1 MFSCKIQI
9 LDLYICRWDFWSP
22 FSDSHSQAGSN
33 SLFLVTAATIEVF
46 LKRNFWNQP
55 WILSLQVF
63 RGHWLAF
70 FPNVLIN
77 DFISYVIIIINT
89 NILASRTYHV
99 QSLSQGVPA
108 HYRTKDGGHQIG
120 FGGLVTIISLP
131 AWSPSSRPE
140 QPGPSLSPISPLL
153 SPLLTSSEELNCVTQ
168 LMLYTGEKLSSP
180 IFCCL
185 CVRDR

>member
-22 FSDSHSQAGSN
+22 FSDSHSQSGS
-33 SLFLVTAATIEVF
+33 SSPFLVTAATIEVF

-63 RGHWLAF
+63 RGHWLAL

-131 AWSPSSRPE
+131 AWSPSSPCRL
-140 QPGPSLSPISPLL
+140 GHHHLLASLVTIIS
-153 SPLLTSSEELNCVTQ
+153 TRTTWTIIVTNIA
-168 LMLYTGEKLSSP
+168 TVVTTVDIKWKT
-180 IFCCL
+180 
-185 CVRDR
+185 